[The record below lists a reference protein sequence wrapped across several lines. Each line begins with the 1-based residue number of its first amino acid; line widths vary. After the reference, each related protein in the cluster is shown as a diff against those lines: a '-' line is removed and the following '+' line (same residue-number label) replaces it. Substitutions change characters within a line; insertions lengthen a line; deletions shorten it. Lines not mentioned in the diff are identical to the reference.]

1 MCLDMI
7 SLEITEQNLWDGRRE
22 KKGEGNDLN
31 IGAIEKTESAAER
44 CGRRRFIL
52 CSKREKSEV
61 WLLTSSVHTLSIH
74 VSS

>member
-44 CGRRRFIL
+44 CGRRFIL
-52 CSKREKSEV
+52 FSKREKSEV